1 MFKGNAF
8 RAYGPHE
15 LRFELLLRF
24 LEIFLLFFVFL
35 DMFILS
41 EQASIANKFL
51 AELRDTQVQKDRMRF
66 RKNLER
72 LGEILA
78 YELSKTLSYQK
89 EVVQTPLE
97 QMEMEVPSDQVVLV
111 AVLRAA
117 LPFYQGFLNFFDQA
131 ESGFIGAFREESRTK
146 LTVNLG
152 YHASPNLDNK
162 VLILVDPMLATGQS
176 CVESL
181 QTLLKHGTPKAIH
194 LVAAFAAPEGVAYI
208 NQSLTMPYTLWLG
221 TLDTKLNSSSYIVP
235 GLGDAGD
242 LAFGEKI

>member
-1 MFKGNAF
+1 M
-8 RAYGPHE
+8 Y
-15 LRFELLLRF
+15 
-24 LEIFLLFFVFL
+24 
-35 DMFILS
+35 ILS
-41 EQASIANKFL
+41 QQASIANQFL
-51 AELRDTQVQKDRMRF
+51 AELRDKQIQKDRMRF

-72 LGEILA
+72 LGEVLA
-78 YELSKTLSYQK
+78 FEVSKTLTYQTK
-89 EVVQTPLE
+89 EIQTPLE
-97 QMEMEVPSDQVVLV
+97 KTEMQLPSDQVVLV

-131 ESGFIGAFREESRTK
+131 ESGFIGAFREESGAE

-194 LVAAFAAPEGVAYI
+194 LVAAFAAPEGVEHLKKFI
-208 NQSLTMPYTLWLG
+208 TVPYSLWLG
-221 TLDTKLNSSSYIVP
+221 TLDAQLNSLSYIVP

>member
-1 MFKGNAF
+1 M
-8 RAYGPHE
+8 RE
-15 LRFELLLRF
+15 LRARI
-24 LEIFLLFFVFL
+24 LEMFLLFFVVL
-35 DMFILS
+35 NMFILA
-41 EQASIANKFL
+41 QQPSIANHFL
-51 AELRDTQVQKDRMRF
+51 AEMRDQQVQKDRMRF

-78 YELSKTLSYQK
+78 YEVSKNLTYQK
-89 EVVQTPLE
+89 KEVKTPLE
-97 QMEMEVPSDQVVLV
+97 RTEIELPADQVVLV
-111 AVLRAA
+111 AVLRAS

-131 ESGFIGAFREESRTK
+131 ESGFIGAFREESDEK

-194 LVAAFAAPEGVAYI
+194 LVAAFAAPEGVEHLKKSI
-208 NQSLTMPYTLWLG
+208 TVPYSLWLG
-221 TLDTKLNSSSYIVP
+221 TLDEKLNSSSYIVP

>member
-1 MFKGNAF
+1 MLPIFNLEFQA
-8 RAYGPHE
+8 E
-15 LRFELLLRF
+15 I

-41 EQASIANKFL
+41 QQPSIANQFL
-51 AELRDTQVQKDRMRF
+51 AEMRDEQIQKDRLRF

-78 YELSKTLSYQK
+78 YEVSKTLTYK
-89 EVVQTPLE
+89 EQEVQTPLE
-97 QMEMEVPSDQVVLV
+97 KAKIQLPSDQVVLV

-131 ESGFIGAFREESRTK
+131 ESGFIGAFREESGAE

-181 QTLLKHGTPKAIH
+181 QTLLKHGTPKSVH
-194 LVAAFAAPEGVAYI
+194 LVAAFAAPEGVEHLKKSI
-208 NQSLTMPYTLWLG
+208 TVPYSLWLG
-221 TLDTKLNSSSYIVP
+221 TLDAQLNAQSYIVP

>member
-1 MFKGNAF
+1 MLPIFNLEFQA
-8 RAYGPHE
+8 E
-15 LRFELLLRF
+15 I

-41 EQASIANKFL
+41 QQPSIANQFL
-51 AELRDTQVQKDRMRF
+51 AEMRDEQIQKDRLRF

-78 YELSKTLSYQK
+78 YEVSKTLTYK
-89 EVVQTPLE
+89 EQEVQTPLE
-97 QMEMEVPSDQVVLV
+97 KAKIQLPSDQVVLV

-131 ESGFIGAFREESRTK
+131 ESGFIGAFREESGAE

-181 QTLLKHGTPKAIH
+181 QTLLKHGTPKSIH
-194 LVAAFAAPEGVAYI
+194 LVAAFAAPEGVEHLKKSI
-208 NQSLTMPYTLWLG
+208 TVPYSLWLG
-221 TLDTKLNSSSYIVP
+221 TLDAQLNAQSYIVP

>member
-1 MFKGNAF
+1 M
-8 RAYGPHE
+8 
-15 LRFELLLRF
+15 
-24 LEIFLLFFVFL
+24 
-35 DMFILS
+35 
-41 EQASIANKFL
+41 
-51 AELRDTQVQKDRMRF
+51 DRMRF

-72 LGEILA
+72 LGEVLA
-78 YELSKTLSYQK
+78 FEVSKTLTYQTK
-89 EVVQTPLE
+89 EIQTPLE
-97 QMEMEVPSDQVVLV
+97 KTEMQLPADQVVVV

-131 ESGFIGAFREESRTK
+131 ESGFIGAFREESGSG

-194 LVAAFAAPEGVAYI
+194 LVAVFAAPEGVEHLKKSI
-208 NQSLTMPYTLWLG
+208 TVPYSLWLG
-221 TLDTKLNSSSYIVP
+221 TLDAQLNSQSYIVP

>member
-1 MFKGNAF
+1 
-8 RAYGPHE
+8 
-15 LRFELLLRF
+15 

-41 EQASIANKFL
+41 QQPSIANQFL
-51 AELRDTQVQKDRMRF
+51 AELRNKQIQKDRMRF

-78 YELSKTLSYQK
+78 YEVSKSLSYQK
-89 EVVQTPLE
+89 EDVQTPLE
-97 QMEMEVPSDQVVLV
+97 RTEMQLTSDQVVLV

-131 ESGFIGAFREESRTK
+131 ESGFIGAFREESGAE

-181 QTLLKHGTPKAIH
+181 EALLKHGTPKSIH
-194 LVAAFAAPEGVAYI
+194 LVAAFAAPEGVEHLKKC
-208 NQSLTMPYTLWLG
+208 LTVPYSLWLG
-221 TLDTKLNSSSYIVP
+221 TLDAQLNAQSYIVP

>member
-1 MFKGNAF
+1 VI
-8 RAYGPHE
+8 
-15 LRFELLLRF
+15 
-24 LEIFLLFFVFL
+24 LEIFLLLFVVL
-35 DMFILS
+35 AMFILS
-41 EQASIANKFL
+41 QQASIANQFL
-51 AELRDTQVQKDRMRF
+51 AEMRDQHVQKDRMRF

-78 YELSKTLSYQK
+78 YEVSKTLSYREK
-89 EVVQTPLE
+89 EIQTPLE
-97 QMEMEVPSDQVVLV
+97 RTEIKLPADQVVLV

-131 ESGFIGAFREESRTK
+131 ESGFIGAFREESGIELR
-146 LTVNLG
+146 VNLG

-194 LVAAFAAPEGVAYI
+194 LVAAFAAPEGVEHLKKYI
-208 NQSLTMPYTLWLG
+208 TVPYSLWLG
-221 TLDTKLNSSSYIVP
+221 TLDEKLNSSSYIVP

>member
-1 MFKGNAF
+1 
-8 RAYGPHE
+8 
-15 LRFELLLRF
+15 
-24 LEIFLLFFVFL
+24 
-35 DMFILS
+35 MFILS
-41 EQASIANKFL
+41 QQASIANQFL
-51 AELRDTQVQKDRMRF
+51 AELRNKQIQKDRMRF

-78 YELSKTLSYQK
+78 YEVSKSLSYQ
-89 EVVQTPLE
+89 EEEIETPLE
-97 QMEMEVPSDQVVLV
+97 RMKMQLPSDQVVLV

-131 ESGFIGAFREESRTK
+131 ESGFIGAFREESGEK

-194 LVAAFAAPEGVAYI
+194 LVSAFAAPEGVEYLKKTI
-208 NQSLTMPYTLWLG
+208 TVPYSLWLG
-221 TLDTKLNSSSYIVP
+221 TLDEKLNSLSYIVP

>member
-1 MFKGNAF
+1 
-8 RAYGPHE
+8 
-15 LRFELLLRF
+15 
-24 LEIFLLFFVFL
+24 
-35 DMFILS
+35 MFILS
-41 EQASIANKFL
+41 QQPSIANQFL
-51 AELRDTQVQKDRMRF
+51 AELRNKQIQKDRMRF

-78 YELSKTLSYQK
+78 YEVSKSLSYQK
-89 EVVQTPLE
+89 EDVQTPLE
-97 QMEMEVPSDQVVLV
+97 RTEMQLTSDQVVLV

-131 ESGFIGAFREESRTK
+131 ESGFIGAFREESGAE

-181 QTLLKHGTPKAIH
+181 EALLKHGTPKSIH
-194 LVAAFAAPEGVAYI
+194 LVAAFAAPEGVEHLKKC
-208 NQSLTMPYTLWLG
+208 LTVPYSLWLG
-221 TLDTKLNSSSYIVP
+221 TLDAQLNAQSYIVP

>member
-1 MFKGNAF
+1 
-8 RAYGPHE
+8 
-15 LRFELLLRF
+15 

-41 EQASIANKFL
+41 QQPSIANQFL
-51 AELRDTQVQKDRMRF
+51 GELRNKQIQKDRMRF

-78 YELSKTLSYQK
+78 YEVSKTLTYK
-89 EVVQTPLE
+89 EQEVQTPLE
-97 QMEMEVPSDQVVLV
+97 KAKIQLPSDQVVLV

-131 ESGFIGAFREESRTK
+131 ESGFIGAFREESGAE

-176 CVESL
+176 CIESL
-181 QTLLKHGTPKAIH
+181 QTLLKHGTPKSIH
-194 LVAAFAAPEGVAYI
+194 LVAAFAAPEGVEHLKKSI
-208 NQSLTMPYTLWLG
+208 TVPYSLWLG
-221 TLDTKLNSSSYIVP
+221 TLDAQLNAQSYIVP

>member
-1 MFKGNAF
+1 
-8 RAYGPHE
+8 
-15 LRFELLLRF
+15 
-24 LEIFLLFFVFL
+24 
-35 DMFILS
+35 MFILS
-41 EQASIANKFL
+41 QQTSIANQFL
-51 AELRDTQVQKDRMRF
+51 AELRDKHIQMDRMRF

-72 LGEILA
+72 LGEVLA
-78 YELSKTLSYQK
+78 FEVSKTLTYQTK
-89 EVVQTPLE
+89 EIQTPLE
-97 QMEMEVPSDQVVLV
+97 KTEMQLPADQVVVV

-131 ESGFIGAFREESRTK
+131 ESGFIGAFREEKGSK

-194 LVAAFAAPEGVAYI
+194 LVAAFAAPEGVEHLKKFI
-208 NQSLTMPYTLWLG
+208 PVPYSLWLG
-221 TLDTKLNSSSYIVP
+221 TLDAQLNSQSYIVP

>member
-1 MFKGNAF
+1 
-8 RAYGPHE
+8 
-15 LRFELLLRF
+15 
-24 LEIFLLFFVFL
+24 
-35 DMFILS
+35 MFILS
-41 EQASIANKFL
+41 QQTSIANQFL
-51 AELRDTQVQKDRMRF
+51 AELRDKHIQMDRMRF

-72 LGEILA
+72 LGEVLA
-78 YELSKTLSYQK
+78 FEVSKTLTYQTK
-89 EVVQTPLE
+89 EIQTPLE
-97 QMEMEVPSDQVVLV
+97 KTEMQLPADQVVVV

-131 ESGFIGAFREESRTK
+131 ESGFIGAFREESGAE

-181 QTLLKHGTPKAIH
+181 QTLLKHGTPKSIH
-194 LVAAFAAPEGVAYI
+194 LVAAFAAPEGVEHLKKSI
-208 NQSLTMPYTLWLG
+208 TIPFSLWLG
-221 TLDTKLNSSSYIVP
+221 TLDEKLNSLSYIVP

>member
-1 MFKGNAF
+1 
-8 RAYGPHE
+8 
-15 LRFELLLRF
+15 

-41 EQASIANKFL
+41 QQPSIANQFL
-51 AELRDTQVQKDRMRF
+51 AELRNKQIQKDRMRF

-78 YELSKTLSYQK
+78 YEVSKTLTYK
-89 EVVQTPLE
+89 EQEVQTPLE
-97 QMEMEVPSDQVVLV
+97 KAKIQLPSDQVVLV

-131 ESGFIGAFREESRTK
+131 ESGFIGAFREESGAE

-181 QTLLKHGTPKAIH
+181 QTLLQHGTPKSVH
-194 LVAAFAAPEGVAYI
+194 LVAAFAAPEGVEHLKKSI
-208 NQSLTMPYTLWLG
+208 TVPYSLWLG
-221 TLDTKLNSSSYIVP
+221 TLDAQLNAQSYIVP

>member
-1 MFKGNAF
+1 
-8 RAYGPHE
+8 
-15 LRFELLLRF
+15 
-24 LEIFLLFFVFL
+24 
-35 DMFILS
+35 MFILS
-41 EQASIANKFL
+41 QQPSIANQFL
-51 AELRDTQVQKDRMRF
+51 AELRDKQIQKDRMRF

-72 LGEILA
+72 LGEVLA
-78 YELSKTLSYQK
+78 FEVSKTLSYQK
-89 EVVQTPLE
+89 KEIQTPLE
-97 QMEMEVPSDQVVLV
+97 QMEMQLTSDQVVLV

-131 ESGFIGAFREESRTK
+131 ESGFIGAFREESGAE

-181 QTLLKHGTPKAIH
+181 QTLLKHGSPKAIH
-194 LVAAFAAPEGVAYI
+194 LVAAFAAPEGVEHLKKSI
-208 NQSLTMPYTLWLG
+208 TIPYSLWLG
-221 TLDTKLNSSSYIVP
+221 TLDEKLNSLSYIVP

-242 LAFGEKI
+242 LAFGEKL

>member
-1 MFKGNAF
+1 
-8 RAYGPHE
+8 
-15 LRFELLLRF
+15 
-24 LEIFLLFFVFL
+24 
-35 DMFILS
+35 MFILS
-41 EQASIANKFL
+41 QQPSIANQFL
-51 AELRDTQVQKDRMRF
+51 AELRDTQIQKDRMRF

-72 LGEILA
+72 LGEVLA
-78 YELSKTLSYQK
+78 FEVSKTLSYQK
-89 EVVQTPLE
+89 KEIQTPLE
-97 QMEMEVPSDQVVLV
+97 QMEMQLTSDQVVLV

-131 ESGFIGAFREESRTK
+131 ESGFIGAFREESGAE

-194 LVAAFAAPEGVAYI
+194 LVAAFAAPEGVEHLKKSI
-208 NQSLTMPYTLWLG
+208 TIPFCLWLG
-221 TLDTKLNSSSYIVP
+221 TLDEKLNSLSYIVP

>member
-1 MFKGNAF
+1 
-8 RAYGPHE
+8 
-15 LRFELLLRF
+15 

-41 EQASIANKFL
+41 QQPSIANQFL
-51 AELRDTQVQKDRMRF
+51 AELRNKQIQKDRMRF

-78 YELSKTLSYQK
+78 YEVSKTLTYK
-89 EVVQTPLE
+89 EQEVQTPLE
-97 QMEMEVPSDQVVLV
+97 KAKIQLPSDQVVLV

-131 ESGFIGAFREESRTK
+131 ESGFIGAFREESGAE

-181 QTLLKHGTPKAIH
+181 QTLLQHGTPKSIH
-194 LVAAFAAPEGVAYI
+194 LVAAFAAPEGVEHLKKSI
-208 NQSLTMPYTLWLG
+208 TVPYSLWLG
-221 TLDTKLNSSSYIVP
+221 TLDAQLNAQSYIVP